1 MAAVLPNGKIF
12 YLAGSAYHP
21 EQSHGPFEARILNL
35 DTGSE
40 KNLPLTEDLFCAG
53 LTHLANGN
61 VLLAGGTKMY
71 DNDIDNCNG
80 KWHGLNS
87 TYEVD
92 TQSENLIWVS
102 SMTHGRWYPTLVTL
116 SDGKVVV
123 TNGLDEFGSF
133 NRLIEVYDPASKA
146 WTKSFDPNTS
156 ITYCVGYGSEGT
168 CVGAGLPCYGGSAS
182 GVAPNVGLYPRM
194 HLMPSGLVVTCG
206 VHPNVRSWDPANG
219 KWSFLGQTSF
229 YRHYGASFLLPLHN
243 ILSERGKIL
252 LVGGSPDAESYATT
266 RVEILD
272 FDAGT
277 SISPIVRDVAPI
289 TYRRKE
295 QAPVILPDG
304 KCVIFGG
311 SEIANTIPVY
321 IPEMFDPIT
330 ENWQALPAASVTE
343 GVSSGFLIVARRT
356 SMDSWKHCNRR
367 VSGTENRILQP
378 TLSFPGS
385 STGNIRISKRRKLW
399 RYHNHSYK

>member
-1 MAAVLPNGKIF
+1 MAVLPNGKIF

-133 NRLIEVYDPASKA
+133 NRLIEVYDPASKSGP
-146 WTKSFDPNTS
+146 KVS
-156 ITYCVGYGSEGT
+156 ILIPVSLIVWATGSERYLYRS
-168 CVGAGLPCYGGSAS
+168 GLPCYGGSAS

-194 HLMPSGLVVTCG
+194 HLMPSGLVVT
-206 VHPNVRSWDPANG
+206 SA
-219 KWSFLGQTSF
+219 FTQ
-229 YRHYGASFLLPLHN
+229 
-243 ILSERGKIL
+243 
-252 LVGGSPDAESYATT
+252 
-266 RVEILD
+266 
-272 FDAGT
+272 
-277 SISPIVRDVAPI
+277 
-289 TYRRKE
+289 
-295 QAPVILPDG
+295 
-304 KCVIFGG
+304 
-311 SEIANTIPVY
+311 
-321 IPEMFDPIT
+321 M
-330 ENWQALPAASVTE
+330 
-343 GVSSGFLIVARRT
+343 
-356 SMDSWKHCNRR
+356 
-367 VSGTENRILQP
+367 
-378 TLSFPGS
+378 
-385 STGNIRISKRRKLW
+385 
-399 RYHNHSYK
+399 